1 MTPGRRDAEA
11 PSPPFGVRRFG
22 PLTLLAVALVTLT
35 AATGA
40 IAQFRVETRA
50 VLVDVSVTRDGPVRG
65 LRKEDFE
72 LRVAGQPRDFRL
84 LDPESLPLA
93 VLFAMDVSASTA
105 GERRRRLAA
114 GARQFAG
121 ALTELDDCGVV
132 AFSNR
137 ARWVREFGPC
147 GPDVG
152 EGLLQS
158 SGGGAT
164 ALWDGIVMSLAALHW
179 GSGRPV
185 LLLFTDGMDNLSW
198 AREQHIRR
206 SVQASEVLLY
216 SIIAPAPRAS
226 RNLRPDRSGIE
237 LLEDLVRTTGGRSV
251 TIRSDEDLEEAFRE
265 VLRDLRVRYVLAFS
279 PDPERRGF
287 VPIEVRVKQRRV
299 RVRAR
304 EGYTARP

>member
-1 MTPGRRDAEA
+1 MRRVTF
-11 PSPPFGVRRFG
+11 SPAGAGF
-22 PLTLLAVALVTLT
+22 LAVLATLGAPGN
-35 AATGA
+35 AAG
-40 IAQFRVETRA
+40 QFRVETRA

-65 LRKEDFE
+65 LQEHDFE
-72 LRVAGQPRDFRL
+72 LLVAGEAKEFRL
-84 LDPESLPLA
+84 LDQESLPLA

-121 ALTELDDCGVV
+121 ALTDRDDCGVV

-137 ARWVREFGPC
+137 ARWVRKFGSC

-152 EGLLQS
+152 DGLLQS
-158 SGGGAT
+158 GGGGAT
-164 ALWDGIVMSLAALHW
+164 ALWDGVVLSLAALHW

-198 AREQHIRR
+198 ARERHIRMA
-206 SVQASEVLLY
+206 VQASEVLLY
-216 SIIAPAPRAS
+216 SIIAPAPRPS
-226 RNLRPDRSGIE
+226 RILRTDREGIE
-237 LLEDLVRTTGGRSV
+237 LLEELVGITGGRSI
-251 TIRSDEDLEEAFRE
+251 TIRSDADLEEAFQE

>member
-1 MTPGRRDAEA
+1 MRR
-11 PSPPFGVRRFG
+11 VRFLPAG
-22 PLTLLAVALVTLT
+22 AGFLAVLLALAFPGS
-35 AATGA
+35 AAG
-40 IAQFRVETRA
+40 QFRVESRA

-65 LRKEDFE
+65 LQEEDFE

-84 LDPESLPLA
+84 LDPETLSLA

-121 ALTELDDCGVV
+121 ALTERDDCGVV
-132 AFSNR
+132 AVSNR

-152 EGLLQS
+152 DGLVES
-158 SGGGAT
+158 GGGGAT
-164 ALWDGIVMSLAALHW
+164 ALWDGVILSLAALHW

-185 LLLFTDGMDNLSW
+185 LLLFTDGLDNLSW
-198 AREQHIRR
+198 ARERHIRR
-206 SVQASEVLLY
+206 AVQASEVLLY
-216 SIIAPAPRAS
+216 SIIAPAPRPS
-226 RNLRPDRSGIE
+226 RILRTDRAGIE
-237 LLEDLVRTTGGRSV
+237 LLEELVAGTGGRSV
-251 TIRSDEDLEEAFRE
+251 TIRSDADLEEAFRE

-279 PDPERRGF
+279 PDPDRRGF

>member
-1 MTPGRRDAEA
+1 M
-11 PSPPFGVRRFG
+11 
-22 PLTLLAVALVTLT
+22 
-35 AATGA
+35 
-40 IAQFRVETRA
+40 
-50 VLVDVSVTRDGPVRG
+50 LVDVSVTRDGPVRG
-65 LRKEDFE
+65 LQEHDFE
-72 LRVAGQPRDFRL
+72 LRVAGEPKEFRL
-84 LDPESLPLA
+84 LDQQSLPLA

-121 ALTELDDCGVV
+121 ALNERDDCGVV

-137 ARWVREFGPC
+137 ARWVRKFGSC

-152 EGLLQS
+152 DGLLQT

-164 ALWDGIVMSLAALHW
+164 ALWDGVVLSLAALHL

-185 LLLFTDGMDNLSW
+185 LLLFTDGLDNLSW
-198 AREQHIRR
+198 ARERHIRR
-206 SVQASEVLLY
+206 AVQASDVLLY
-216 SIIAPAPRAS
+216 SIIAPAPRPS
-226 RNLRPDRSGIE
+226 RILRTDRDGIE
-237 LLEDLVRTTGGRSV
+237 LLEDLVGGTGGRSV
-251 TIRSDEDLEEAFRE
+251 TIRSDADLEEAFQE

-279 PDPERRGF
+279 PDPDRRGF
-287 VPIEVRVKQRRV
+287 VPIEVRVRQRRV

>member
-1 MTPGRRDAEA
+1 MIRARANGSARVLA
-11 PSPPFGVRRFG
+11 
-22 PLTLLAVALVTLT
+22 TLLAALVALG
-35 AATGA
+35 AASDA
-40 IAQFRVETRA
+40 AAQFRVETRA

-72 LRVAGQPRDFRL
+72 LRVAGEPKDFRL

-114 GARQFAG
+114 GAQQFAG
-121 ALTELDDCGVV
+121 ALTEEDDCGVV
-132 AFSNR
+132 SVSNR
-137 ARWVREFGPC
+137 ARWVREFGSC

-152 EGLLQS
+152 AGLLQS
-158 SGGGAT
+158 GGGGAT
-164 ALWDGIVMSLAALHW
+164 ALWDGVVLSLAALHW

-185 LLLFTDGMDNLSW
+185 LLLFTDGLDNLSW
-198 AREQHIRR
+198 ARERHIRR
-206 SVQASEVLLY
+206 AVQASEVLLY
-216 SIIAPAPRAS
+216 SIIAPAPRPS
-226 RNLRPDRSGIE
+226 RVLRTDQQGVK
-237 LLEDLVRTTGGRSV
+237 LLEDLVRVTGGRSV
-251 TIRSDEDLEEAFRE
+251 TIRSDADLEEAFQE

-279 PDPERRGF
+279 PDPGRQGF
-287 VPIEVRVKQRRV
+287 VPIDVRVKQRRV

>member
-1 MTPGRRDAEA
+1 MGAG
-11 PSPPFGVRRFG
+11 F
-22 PLTLLAVALVTLT
+22 LAVLATLGAPGN
-35 AATGA
+35 AAG
-40 IAQFRVETRA
+40 QFRVETRA

-65 LRKEDFE
+65 LQEQDFE
-72 LRVAGQPRDFRL
+72 LRVAGEPKEFRL
-84 LDPESLPLA
+84 LDQESLPLA

-121 ALTELDDCGVV
+121 ALNERDDCGVV

-137 ARWVREFGPC
+137 ARWVREFGSC

-152 EGLLQS
+152 DGLLQT

-164 ALWDGIVMSLAALHW
+164 ALWDGVVLSLAALHL

-185 LLLFTDGMDNLSW
+185 LLLFTDGLDNLSW
-198 AREQHIRR
+198 ARERHIRR
-206 SVQASEVLLY
+206 AVQASDVLLY
-216 SIIAPAPRAS
+216 SIIAPAPRPS
-226 RNLRPDRSGIE
+226 RILRTDREGIE
-237 LLEDLVRTTGGRSV
+237 LLEDLVGGTGGRSV
-251 TIRSDEDLEEAFRE
+251 TIRSDADLEEAFQE

-279 PDPERRGF
+279 PDPGRGGF

>member
-1 MTPGRRDAEA
+1 M
-11 PSPPFGVRRFG
+11 
-22 PLTLLAVALVTLT
+22 
-35 AATGA
+35 
-40 IAQFRVETRA
+40 
-50 VLVDVSVTRDGPVRG
+50 LVDVSVTRDGPVRG
-65 LRKEDFE
+65 LQEHDFE
-72 LRVAGQPRDFRL
+72 LRVAGEPKEFRL
-84 LDPESLPLA
+84 LDQQSLPLA

-121 ALTELDDCGVV
+121 ALNERDDCGVV

-137 ARWVREFGPC
+137 ARWVRKFGSC

-152 EGLLQS
+152 DGLLQT

-164 ALWDGIVMSLAALHW
+164 ALWDGVVLSLAALHL

-185 LLLFTDGMDNLSW
+185 LLLFTDGLDNLSW
-198 AREQHIRR
+198 ARERHIRR
-206 SVQASEVLLY
+206 AVQASDVLLY
-216 SIIAPAPRAS
+216 SIIAPAPRPS
-226 RNLRPDRSGIE
+226 RILRTDRDGIE
-237 LLEDLVRTTGGRSV
+237 LLEDLVGGTGGRSV
-251 TIRSDEDLEEAFRE
+251 TIRSDADLEEAFQE

-279 PDPERRGF
+279 PDPDRRGF

>member
-1 MTPGRRDAEA
+1 MGAG
-11 PSPPFGVRRFG
+11 F
-22 PLTLLAVALVTLT
+22 LAVLATLGAPGN
-35 AATGA
+35 AAG
-40 IAQFRVETRA
+40 QFRVETRA

-65 LRKEDFE
+65 LQEQDFE
-72 LRVAGQPRDFRL
+72 LRVAGEPKEFRL
-84 LDPESLPLA
+84 LDQQSLPLA

-121 ALTELDDCGVV
+121 ALNERDDCGVV

-137 ARWVREFGPC
+137 ARWVREFGSC

-152 EGLLQS
+152 DGLLQT

-164 ALWDGIVMSLAALHW
+164 ALWDGVVLSLAALHL

-185 LLLFTDGMDNLSW
+185 LLLFTDGLDNLSW
-198 AREQHIRR
+198 ARERHIRR
-206 SVQASEVLLY
+206 AVQASDVLLY
-216 SIIAPAPRAS
+216 SIIAPAPRPS
-226 RNLRPDRSGIE
+226 RILRTDRDGIE
-237 LLEDLVRTTGGRSV
+237 LLEDLVGGTGGRSV
-251 TIRSDEDLEEAFRE
+251 TIRSDADLEEAFQE

-279 PDPERRGF
+279 PDPDRRGF
-287 VPIEVRVKQRRV
+287 VPIEVRIKQRRV

>member
-1 MTPGRRDAEA
+1 MPR
-11 PSPPFGVRRFG
+11 V
-22 PLTLLAVALVTLT
+22 TLLPPGAGLIAVLAVLAFPGS
-35 AATGA
+35 AAG
-40 IAQFRVETRA
+40 QFRVESRA
-50 VLVDVSVTRDGPVRG
+50 VLVDVSVSRDGPVRG
-65 LRKEDFE
+65 LQEADFE

-84 LDPESLPLA
+84 LDPETLSLA

-121 ALTELDDCGVV
+121 ALTERDDCGVV
-132 AFSNR
+132 AVSNR

-152 EGLLQS
+152 DGLVES
-158 SGGGAT
+158 GGGGAT
-164 ALWDGIVMSLAALHW
+164 ALWDGVILSLAALHW

-185 LLLFTDGMDNLSW
+185 LLLFTDGLDNLSW
-198 AREQHIRR
+198 ARERHIRR
-206 SVQASEVLLY
+206 AVQASEVLLY
-216 SIIAPAPRAS
+216 SIIAPAPRPS
-226 RNLRPDRSGIE
+226 RILRTDREGIG
-237 LLEDLVRTTGGRSV
+237 LLEELVAVTGGRSV
-251 TIRSDEDLEEAFRE
+251 TIRSDADLEEAFRE

-279 PDPERRGF
+279 PDPDRRGF

-304 EGYTARP
+304 AGYTARP